1 MRPRRA
7 AAVRG
12 QAVRAPQGALQ
23 VTPGIPTRA
32 DGCRGAG
39 VFPHAGRGIA
49 RNVGGCVSVLNERFR
64 LDQHAGRIQ
73 FEERL
78 HDLWIELFPTL
89 EANFGDGFF

>member
-12 QAVRAPQGALQ
+12 QAVRAPRDEQRQFDKLSGQRPRRTRLLRAPQGALQ

-49 RNVGGCVSVLNERFR
+49 RNVGGDACQS
-64 LDQHAGRIQ
+64 
-73 FEERL
+73 
-78 HDLWIELFPTL
+78 
-89 EANFGDGFF
+89 